1 MIVYVYCDEDGHP
14 IAEALTV
21 QELSRITGKTANA
34 IRAGIAREHSVHYF
48 TYDTE
53 DDDDEQG

>member
-14 IAEALTV
+14 IAEAMTI

-53 DDDDEQG
+53 DDE